1 LHPGTAVGQGLGVT
15 DVPTFR
21 YHPDPV
27 ATGEVITSDDPCRC
41 CGRQRGFIYT
51 GPVYSE
57 EEVVEELCLWCIAD
71 GSAATLFEAEFTD
84 VANVPDDVP
93 RPVLTEVLTR
103 TPGFSGWQQER
114 WLFHCADAAAYLG
127 KVGYEE
133 LQAVPEALEMVR
145 QENAHFPWTDEEHEN
160 YLRTLTPIGE
170 ATGYLFQCLHCGTHL
185 AYTDRA

>member
-1 LHPGTAVGQGLGVT
+1 MT

-27 ATGEVITSDDPCRC
+27 GTGEVITSDAPCRC
-41 CGRQRGFIYT
+41 CGRHRGFIYT
-51 GPVYSE
+51 GPVYSA

-84 VANVPDDVP
+84 VPTVSDDVP

-103 TPGFSGWQQER
+103 TPGFSGWQQEH
-114 WLFHCADAAAYLG
+114 WMFHCADAAAYLG

-133 LQAVPEALEMVR
+133 LLAIPEALEMVQQGMASYGLGKR
-145 QENAHFPWTDEEHEN
+145 DDYTRALSAT
-160 YLRTLTPIGE
+160 GE
-170 ATGYLFQCLHCGTHL
+170 ATGYLFRCLHCGTHL
-185 AYTDRA
+185 AYSDHV

>member
-1 LHPGTAVGQGLGVT
+1 VT

-27 ATGEVITSDDPCRC
+27 ATGEVITSGDPCRC

-57 EEVVEELCLWCIAD
+57 EEVVEELCLWCVAD

-84 VANVPDDVP
+84 VLDVPDDVP

-103 TPGFSGWQQER
+103 TPGFSGWQQEH
-114 WLFHCADAAAYLG
+114 WMFHCADAAAYLG

-133 LQAVPEALEMVR
+133 LLAVPEALDMVR
-145 QENAHFPWTDEEHEN
+145 QDISRRPWPEEQRER
-160 YLRTLTPIGE
+160 YLRSLAPMGE
-170 ATGYLFQCLHCGTHL
+170 ATGYLFHCLHCGTHL
-185 AYTDRA
+185 AYSDRV

>member
-1 LHPGTAVGQGLGVT
+1 VT

-41 CGRQRGFIYT
+41 CGRRQGFIYT
-51 GPVYSE
+51 GPVYSA

-84 VANVPDDVP
+84 VVNVPDDVP
-93 RPVLTEVLTR
+93 QPILTEVLTR
-103 TPGFSGWQQER
+103 TPGFSSWQQER
-114 WLFHCADAAAYLG
+114 WMFHCADATAYLG

-133 LQAVPEALEMVR
+133 LLAVPEALEMLR
-145 QENAHFPWTDEEHEN
+145 EENAPFPWSDEQREA
-160 YLRTLTPIGE
+160 YLQTLTPTGE
-170 ATGYLFQCLHCGTHL
+170 ATAYLFRCLHCGTHL
-185 AYTDRA
+185 TYADHA

>member
-1 LHPGTAVGQGLGVT
+1 VT

-27 ATGEVITSDDPCRC
+27 GTGEVITSDAPCRC
-41 CGRQRGFIYT
+41 CGRHRGFVYT

-57 EEVVEELCLWCIAD
+57 DQVVEELCLWCIAE

-84 VANVPDDVP
+84 VANAPDDVP
-93 RPVLTEVLTR
+93 QPVLTEVLTR

-114 WLFHCADAAAYLG
+114 WMFHCSDAAAYLG

-133 LQAVPEALEMVR
+133 LLVAPEALEMVL
-145 QENAHFPWTDEEHEN
+145 HEN
-160 YLRTLTPIGE
+160 DELGWTPEQSQNYARSLRPDGD
-170 ATGYLFQCLHCGTHL
+170 ATGYLFRCLHCGTHL
-185 AYTDRA
+185 AYTDMS